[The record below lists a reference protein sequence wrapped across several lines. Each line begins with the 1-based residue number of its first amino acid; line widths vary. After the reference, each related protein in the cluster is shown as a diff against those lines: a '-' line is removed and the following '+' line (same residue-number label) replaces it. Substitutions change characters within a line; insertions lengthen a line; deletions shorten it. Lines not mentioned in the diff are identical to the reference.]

1 MRRQSGLPK
10 GKMQEMNNRGRFNI
24 DWTLVMLYV
33 TLVFIGW
40 LNIYAAT
47 YSEDYTGYFDMNQ
60 NHGRQLVFIL
70 GAVLIIIIL
79 FFLDIRLLN
88 ILPWPVYVVSIF
100 SLVAVLIFGQKIS
113 GARSWFAIGGIGLQ
127 PGEFAKVASALA
139 LAKYMGEMDFAWRKI
154 GRRLSAL
161 LIIFVPALLILPQP
175 DLGSAIVF
183 SAFVFVFH
191 REGMSPLWIFLG
203 LGLGILFV
211 FSLIFDPFRLSVIIS
226 GLFLLIAFFQ
236 RRKKNRWL
244 SLMGILILILG
255 FIQTVDFTFD
265 ELLDDRHRNRI
276 NIMLGL
282 DEDPQGVGYNTHQAQ
297 IAIGSGG
304 WNGKGFLEGTQTK
317 FNFVPEQH
325 TDFIFCTIGEEWG
338 FLGSFFL
345 LILFLALVVRVVL
358 VAERQK
364 IAMYRI
370 YGYSVAAVLFFHYAV
385 NIAMTI
391 GLFPVVG
398 IPLPFISYGGSSL
411 WAFTILLFIL
421 IKMDAHRKEML

>member
-1 MRRQSGLPK
+1 
-10 GKMQEMNNRGRFNI
+10 MNDRGRFNI
-24 DWTLVMLYV
+24 DWTLVMLYII
-33 TLVFIGW
+33 LVFIGW

-47 YSEDYTGYFDMNQ
+47 YSEEYTGYFDMKQ

-70 GAVLIIIIL
+70 GAVLMIIVL

-88 ILPWPVYVVSIF
+88 ILPWPVYAVSIL

-127 PGEFAKVASALA
+127 PGEFAKVAVALA
-139 LAKYMGEMDFAWRKI
+139 LAKYMGEIDFAWKKF
-154 GRRLSAL
+154 GRRLSAM
-161 LIIFVPALLILPQP
+161 LIVFVPALLILPQP

-183 SAFVFVFH
+183 STFVFVFH
-191 REGMSPLWIFLG
+191 RQGMSSLWIFLV
-203 LGLGILFV
+203 LAMGILFV
-211 FSLIFDPFRLSVIIS
+211 FSLVFNPLILSVIIVA
-226 GLFLLIAFFQ
+226 LFLLIIYFQ
-236 RRKKNRWL
+236 RRIKNRWL
-244 SLMGILILILG
+244 SLMGILMLILG

-265 ELLDDRHRNRI
+265 RLLDDRHRNRI

-304 WNGKGFLEGTQTK
+304 LSGKGFLEGTQTK

-345 LILFLALVVRVVL
+345 LMIYLTLIVRLVMI
-358 VAERQK
+358 AERQK
-364 IAMYRI
+364 IVMYRI
-370 YGYSVAAVLFFHYAV
+370 YGYAVASILFFHYSI

-398 IPLPFISYGGSSL
+398 IPLPFVSYGGSSL
-411 WAFTILLFIL
+411 WAFTILLFIF